1 MSCLHP
7 SPLPGSWHRMNYLW
21 QEETRCNNQRGN
33 LEDSRGLL
41 LFRGRCPYP
50 LHVNHNTGPVHA
62 DVLKPV
68 LANFNPWPRK
78 LISPGDPGMV
88 DRLEGARISLSV
100 CKEQKRMGGD
110 HPPLLGCLC
119 LKLSGMKALHIE
131 LTPANPCPCCP
142 HGQPSRE
149 QNTGGSRAASAALS
163 TAGLSPAL
171 PHCRVHPFSRRLQ
184 TPSPPCSCN
193 ATAVTP
199 WQTQPSYCEWLV
211 SPRMLNPGLK
221 SQTLAEEELLW
232 KGAGLGCQGTPC
244 CSSSQPPFH
253 SPKLGALLRAPLLL
267 HAGAVAAFPASRLQ
281 PYL

>member
-7 SPLPGSWHRMNYLW
+7 SPLPGSWHQMNYLW

-50 LHVNHNTGPVHA
+50 LHVNHNTGPVHT

-100 CKEQKRMGGD
+100 CKEQKRMGGED

-119 LKLSGMKALHIE
+119 LKIVRDESAAHRAHTCKPLPTLPTWAALQGAEHGWE
-131 LTPANPCPCCP
+131 PSSLCSPQHCWAQPGAPTLPCPSLPPPDPITTTQLQCHSSDP
-142 HGQPSRE
+142 L
-149 QNTGGSRAASAALS
+149 AD
-163 TAGLSPAL
+163 PAL
-171 PHCRVHPFSRRLQ
+171 
-184 TPSPPCSCN
+184 
-193 ATAVTP
+193 
-199 WQTQPSYCEWLV
+199 
-211 SPRMLNPGLK
+211 
-221 SQTLAEEELLW
+221 LL
-232 KGAGLGCQGTPC
+232 
-244 CSSSQPPFH
+244 
-253 SPKLGALLRAPLLL
+253 
-267 HAGAVAAFPASRLQ
+267 
-281 PYL
+281 